1 MKCRVF
7 IPIFLFYILS
17 TSYVSSNNSW
27 VDCICW
33 CRNETTCLLVYKS
46 GMFCYKIGFD
56 MRNATANIRYTND
69 PKNLEIALKSDITN
83 CTSSI
88 ELLKNQNFDQI
99 KACPFGYRKQIR
111 KRFTL
116 CVKALYLTE
125 QTNISVGLQ
134 ECSKSGD
141 KLLGFE
147 NKYEVEYWSIDRRP
161 KGFNSTN
168 MFIALF
174 KDSSQFEWTER
185 WITGSGEM
193 SWADDYP
200 SNKDRC
206 AYLLVGTL
214 KLISGNC
221 LCAPNFSQMIV
232 LCALVSSNDSWVDC
246 ICWCRNETTCLLVYK
261 SGNFC
266 YKIGFDMRNAT
277 SNIRYT
283 NDPKNLEIALKSD
296 ITNCTSSIE
305 LLKNQNFDKLK
316 ACPNGYHKLT
326 RINYIIC
333 ARTRYLRN
341 QNTSFS
347 GLLKC
352 SEEGDKLLGFEN
364 KDEVSYW
371 NIDRRPK
378 GFQSTNM
385 FLALFGNTTTAFH
398 WTERWITGKGEMP
411 WAVGYPH
418 KVDTCGYMEIGT
430 SKLKTA
436 NCDGNAQISQ
446 MIILC
451 GSPI

>member
-1 MKCRVF
+1 
-7 IPIFLFYILS
+7 
-17 TSYVSSNNSW
+17 
-27 VDCICW
+27 
-33 CRNETTCLLVYKS
+33 
-46 GMFCYKIGFD
+46 MFCYKIGFD

-232 LCALVSSNDSWVDC
+232 LC
-246 ICWCRNETTCLLVYK
+246 
-261 SGNFC
+261 
-266 YKIGFDMRNAT
+266 
-277 SNIRYT
+277 
-283 NDPKNLEIALKSD
+283 
-296 ITNCTSSIE
+296 
-305 LLKNQNFDKLK
+305 
-316 ACPNGYHKLT
+316 
-326 RINYIIC
+326 
-333 ARTRYLRN
+333 
-341 QNTSFS
+341 
-347 GLLKC
+347 
-352 SEEGDKLLGFEN
+352 GFEN